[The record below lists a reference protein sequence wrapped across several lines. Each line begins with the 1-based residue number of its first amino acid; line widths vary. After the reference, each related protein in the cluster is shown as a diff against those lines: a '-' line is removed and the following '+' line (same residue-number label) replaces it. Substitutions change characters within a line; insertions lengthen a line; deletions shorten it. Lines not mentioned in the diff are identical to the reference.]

1 MTSARRSILIGARVN
16 GRPGAH
22 RLAPSVLKLT
32 EHTVDHHGRRCRHL
46 GQRGARPSVTCCRQ

>member
-22 RLAPSVLKLT
+22 GLAPSVLKLT
-32 EHTVDHHGRRCRHL
+32 EHMFGHHGRRRGTSDRG
-46 GQRGARPSVTCCRQ
+46 GQGPMALS

>member
-1 MTSARRSILIGARVN
+1 MTSARRSILIGTRVN

-32 EHTVDHHGRRCRHL
+32 EHRVDHHGRRCRHL
-46 GQRGARPSVTCCRQ
+46 GQRGPGPQ